1 MIRFKPKEMSVP
13 DVQRLM
19 QGGIAPRPIAF
30 VSTISADGIPNLA
43 PFSFFNAFSSNPP
56 IVVFSPSRSGKTNT
70 TKDTYNNLMEVGE
83 CVIHAVTYDI
93 MYQMNLASFEF
104 APDENEFE
112 MAGFTPIKS
121 ELVKPF
127 RVKESPFQMECKLR
141 HMFSMGD
148 GPSAGNLAVCEVI
161 LFHVDESIMK
171 DGSIDP
177 FLIDHIGRNGKSWYT
192 RAQGKALFELHK
204 PSDKRP
210 VGYPALP
217 ERVKI
222 STVLSAN
229 DIGKLASSLNIPD
242 RNDAIRFAEALNP
255 LEAAKTD
262 FDRYA
267 VAGNFHDMFRIALF
281 YKSNNHEYAD
291 YMLEM
296 TAKKA
301 ISSDAIEIA
310 WYAILLMD

>member
-1 MIRFKPKEMSVP
+1 MIKFKPKEMSVP
-13 DVQRLM
+13 DVQVLM

-30 VSTISADGIPNLA
+30 VSTISSDGIPNLA

-56 IVVFSPSRSGKTNT
+56 IVVFSPSRRGKTNT

-93 MYQMNLASFEF
+93 SQQMNLASYEF
-104 APDENEFE
+104 TPDENEFE

-127 RVKESPFQMECKLR
+127 RIKESPFQMECKLR

-161 LFHVDESIMK
+161 LFHVDAYILK
-171 DGSIDP
+171 DGCIDP

-192 RAQGKALFELHK
+192 RAQGNALFELHK
-204 PSDKRP
+204 PSNKKP
-210 VGYPALP
+210 IGYTALP
-217 ERVKI
+217 ERVRN
-222 STVLSAN
+222 STVFSAN

-242 RNDAIRFAEALNP
+242 KEDALKFAEHLVAV
-255 LEAAKTD
+255 EATKFD

-267 VAGNFHDMFRIALF
+267 KAGNFREMFRIALY
-281 YKSNNHEYAD
+281 YKINNSAQAD
-291 YMLEM
+291 YFLEI
-296 TAKKA
+296 TAKQA
-301 ISSDAIEIA
+301 ISSNALEIA
-310 WYAILLMD
+310 WYAILLMG